1 MKIAIIGYGKMGK
14 MIDQLATDAGHETVL
29 KIDKDNVDLLTI
41 ANLQK
46 ADVAIEF
53 SRPEVAFE
61 NLSLCIKAGTPVVS
75 GTTGWLDR
83 KSELEKGCLEKN
95 GAFLYASNFSIGV
108 NLFFALNRK
117 LAEMMKEQTQ
127 YAISMEE
134 IHHTQKL
141 DAPSGTAITL
151 AEGIID
157 SIPDKSSWI
166 NEDLSKPE
174 LEKTTPKDQELIITS
189 KRIDAVPGTHS
200 IHYYSAVDSIEI
212 KHTAHS
218 REGFARG
225 AIQAA
230 QWIIGK
236 QGVFSMQ
243 DVLGI

>member
-1 MKIAIIGYGKMGK
+1 MGK
-14 MIDQLATDAGHETVL
+14 MIDALATNMGHEVVL
-29 KIDKDNVDLLTI
+29 KIDKDNADDFNK
-41 ANLQK
+41 ANLQQ

-53 SRPEVAFE
+53 SRPEVAFN
-61 NLSLCIKAGTPVVS
+61 NLSACIQAGVPVVS
-75 GTTGWLDR
+75 GTTGWLED
-83 KSELEKGCLEKN
+83 KPALEALCKQEK

-108 NLFFALNRK
+108 NLFFELNRI
-117 LAEMMKEQTQ
+117 LAKMMNEQGQ
-127 YAISMEE
+127 YQVSMEE

-151 AEGIID
+151 AEGLIRNVLR
-157 SIPDKSSWI
+157 KNSWI
-166 NEDLSKPE
+166 NENQADTSSSKV
-174 LEKTTPKDQELIITS
+174 TPSDEQVKIIS

-200 IHYYSAVDSIEI
+200 IHYDSEIDSIEI

-230 QWIIGK
+230 EWIVGK
-236 QGVFSMQ
+236 EGVFSMK

>member
-1 MKIAIIGYGKMGK
+1 MKIAIIGYGKMGQ
-14 MIDQLATDAGHETVL
+14 MIDQLATKMGHEVVL
-29 KIDKDNVDLLTI
+29 KIDKENSHDLTVS
-41 ANLQK
+41 NLQIV
-46 ADVAIEF
+46 DVAIEF
-53 SRPEVAFE
+53 SRPEVAFD
-61 NLSLCIKAGTPVVS
+61 NLSRCIEAGIPVVS

-83 KSELEKGCLEKN
+83 KDSVEQLCKEKE

-108 NLFFALNRK
+108 NIFFALNK
-117 LAEMMKEQTQ
+117 MLASMMEEQIQ
-127 YAISMEE
+127 YEVNMEE

-151 AEGIID
+151 AEGIIEKLNRKSAWVNKNKAVPDQSTFNTTD
-157 SIPDKSSWI
+157 S
-166 NEDLSKPE
+166 DL
-174 LEKTTPKDQELIITS
+174 TIIS
-189 KRIDAVPGTHS
+189 KRIDSVPGTHS
-200 IHYYSAVDSIEI
+200 IQYDSSVDSIEI

-230 QWIIGK
+230 EWIIGK